1 CWKLEHPH
9 TDKRHQLGFVE
20 LAQIDHQHTTKQ
32 KFGKVSKRAKTGK
45 YVLRDG
51 NLELNE
57 KLVRFSWTKKWLDN
71 YLSSKVDLELMQIG
85 KSCRKDVD
93 DVWLGWFI
101 TSDKDWISMPTC
113 SKNDVSGAGYTL
125 R

>member
-1 CWKLEHPH
+1 MFEHNFRENRENQIVI
-9 TDKRHQLGFVE
+9 DDFEVEVVQEMLRFVYTGTMVRMDE
-20 LAQIDHQHTTKQ
+20 LAAECFLAAD
-32 KFGKVSKRAKTGK
+32 KVSRHLQDYKTQ
-45 YVLRDG
+45 
-51 NLELNE
+51 
-57 KLVRFSWTKKWLDN
+57 T
-71 YLSSKVDLELMQIG
+71 QTII
-85 KSCRKDVD
+85 CRKDVD